1 MGKGIKYGLCVL
13 AGAVVLA
20 VATAAVPPPDGFR
33 MGRNMEVLVN
43 MLRDISLFYVDD
55 VDPDELLSDAAAGMT
70 AGLDPYTV
78 FISEEDMDTFQLLT
92 TGRYGGVGSLIRK
105 SGDGVVFA
113 EPYKGSPADRAGIVV
128 GDRILEI
135 DGQDASAMT
144 TEQVSSLMKGEPG
157 TRLKMKVAK
166 FYTGDT
172 VQVELKREIINIPGI
187 PYYGMLPD
195 SVGYILNID
204 FTDEVSN
211 DMRNAIMSLREQGA
225 KALILDYRNNGGGIV
240 QEAVKI
246 LSFFVPRGTEVVSLR
261 GRNPEENAVFT
272 TQQDP
277 LDTEIPLVVLVN
289 NGSASAAEIVAGA
302 LQDMD
307 RAVLVGRRTFGKG
320 LVQSTRPLG
329 YNAYLKVTTAKYYL
343 PSGRCI
349 QAIDYASRAED
360 GTLSHI
366 PDSLITEFRT
376 AAGRRVYD
384 GGGVMPDVR
393 VPAEYV
399 SRFAYVV
406 YGKGYIHDF
415 VDGFMPAQPRPGD
428 SPREFRAERCGLC
441 RFHGVHAGQ
450 GRGVGVRYE
459 APAGQ
464 VEGVGRGGAL
474 HGQHRRLSGG
484 YRGEPR
490 RRCPGR
496 PAALSAGAY
505 GAYRERNCP
514 PQRLQ
519 CGGRGA

>member
-1 MGKGIKYGLCVL
+1 
-13 AGAVVLA
+13 
-20 VATAAVPPPDGFR
+20 
-33 MGRNMEVLVN
+33 
-43 MLRDISLFYVDD
+43 
-55 VDPDELLSDAAAGMT
+55 
-70 AGLDPYTV
+70 
-78 FISEEDMDTFQLLT
+78 
-92 TGRYGGVGSLIRK
+92 
-105 SGDGVVFA
+105 
-113 EPYKGSPADRAGIVV
+113 
-128 GDRILEI
+128 
-135 DGQDASAMT
+135 MT

-272 TQQDP
+272 TQQEP

-289 NGSASAAEIVAGA
+289 KGSASAAEIVAGA

-343 PSGRCI
+343 PSGRW
-349 QAIDYASRAED
+349 
-360 GTLSHI
+360 
-366 PDSLITEFRT
+366 
-376 AAGRRVYD
+376 AG
-384 GGGVMPDVR
+384 
-393 VPAEYV
+393 
-399 SRFAYVV
+399 S
-406 YGKGYIHDF
+406 IW
-415 VDGFMPAQPRPGD
+415 QW
-428 SPREFRAERCGLC
+428 
-441 RFHGVHAGQ
+441 
-450 GRGVGVRYE
+450 
-459 APAGQ
+459 
-464 VEGVGRGGAL
+464 
-474 HGQHRRLSGG
+474 
-484 YRGEPR
+484 
-490 RRCPGR
+490 
-496 PAALSAGAY
+496 
-505 GAYRERNCP
+505 
-514 PQRLQ
+514 
-519 CGGRGA
+519 

>member
-246 LSFFVPRGTEVVSLR
+246 LSFFV
-261 GRNPEENAVFT
+261 
-272 TQQDP
+272 
-277 LDTEIPLVVLVN
+277 
-289 NGSASAAEIVAGA
+289 
-302 LQDMD
+302 
-307 RAVLVGRRTFGKG
+307 
-320 LVQSTRPLG
+320 
-329 YNAYLKVTTAKYYL
+329 
-343 PSGRCI
+343 
-349 QAIDYASRAED
+349 RAE
-360 GTLSHI
+360 
-366 PDSLITEFRT
+366 
-376 AAGRRVYD
+376 
-384 GGGVMPDVR
+384 
-393 VPAEYV
+393 
-399 SRFAYVV
+399 
-406 YGKGYIHDF
+406 
-415 VDGFMPAQPRPGD
+415 PR
-428 SPREFRAERCGLC
+428 
-441 RFHGVHAGQ
+441 
-450 GRGVGVRYE
+450 
-459 APAGQ
+459 
-464 VEGVGRGGAL
+464 
-474 HGQHRRLSGG
+474 
-484 YRGEPR
+484 
-490 RRCPGR
+490 
-496 PAALSAGAY
+496 
-505 GAYRERNCP
+505 
-514 PQRLQ
+514 
-519 CGGRGA
+519 